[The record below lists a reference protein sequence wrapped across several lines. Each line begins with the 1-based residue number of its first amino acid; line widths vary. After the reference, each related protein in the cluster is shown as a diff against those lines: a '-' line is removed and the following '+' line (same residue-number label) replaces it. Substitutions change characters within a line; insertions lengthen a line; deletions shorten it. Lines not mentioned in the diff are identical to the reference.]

1 MANLNQDLTVL
12 KPEYRASVVTLAWN
26 LLRNYEQ
33 TVGGIY
39 SNTIKTSFR
48 DGYVYEVSFTVGEG
62 RELGLLFAKVVQ
74 TPSRYSSS
82 YELNYCFGEFRTN
95 IGAIKFA
102 EFALKN
108 FIETETWDVVGNFEP
123 VDYIDGVPHHLDG
136 TEVVSDLAF

>member
-26 LLRNYEQ
+26 LLGNYEQ

-39 SNTIKTSFR
+39 SNTIKTSQR

-62 RELGLLFAKVVQ
+62 RELGLLFAKVVH
-74 TPSRYSSS
+74 TPSDYSSS

-95 IGAIKFA
+95 VGAMKFA

-108 FIETETWDVVGNFEP
+108 FIETETWDVVGSFHP
-123 VDYIDGVPHHLDG
+123 VDYIDGVPHYLDG
-136 TEVVSDLAF
+136 TEVVSDLA

>member
-1 MANLNQDLTVL
+1 MTN
-12 KPEYRASVVTLAWN
+12 PTLAWN
-26 LLRNYEQ
+26 LLGNYEQ

-39 SNTIKTSFR
+39 SNTIKTSFH
-48 DGYVYEVSFTVGEG
+48 DEYVYEVSFTVGEG

-74 TPSRYSSS
+74 TPSVYSSS

-95 IGAIKFA
+95 IGAKKFA

-108 FIETETWDVVGNFEP
+108 FIETETWDVVGSFQP

-136 TEVVSDLAF
+136 TEVVSDLA